1 MSAPPP
7 NNNTVDPRLREALA
21 HHQDGRLEDAG
32 RLYEAVLA
40 DDPEQFDA
48 LNLSGALALQR
59 GDAQR
64 AVGRRERAV
73 AMRPGVADAW
83 CHLGLAREAAG
94 EPAAAVAPLERALAV
109 DPSLGLARA
118 GLARALLD
126 TGRLRE
132 AMVHAT
138 RAARD
143 APGHV
148 GAWRVLAEACEA
160 RDDQAGCDNAYRQAL
175 KLAPD
180 DPELHYNLGL
190 ALDRQGNWPQ
200 ALECYQRAL
209 AIQPD
214 LGPAIS
220 EALYVK
226 RGLFDWDGV
235 ALLERRFLDGIR
247 AGEPGFTPFL
257 ALAVTEDRSLQRRCA
272 ETWAARFA
280 PPEAPYVH
288 TTRDRERITVGYL
301 SSGFYRY
308 PTAQLL
314 VGALEHHDRDRFR
327 VVGLDAS
334 PDDGSELRRR
344 LTGAFDEH
352 LALRQVPP
360 REAAR
365 RIVDAGV
372 DVLVDLKGY
381 SSDAPTAITA
391 LRPAPVQVSW
401 LGYPGTVSGR
411 HVDYL
416 IADPR
421 VIPDAHLP
429 DYPEAVV
436 RLPGSYQ
443 ANDDRRGVPEARLSR
458 ADCGLPGHGPVA
470 CCFNQPYKIG
480 PDQFD
485 IWMRILTAVPEAV
498 LWLLEPPQARGAA
511 DRLREAARAR
521 GVDPD
526 RLVFAPKRG
535 QAEYL
540 AQLRLA
546 DLFLD
551 SFPYTAHTTGSDALW
566 MGCPILTRAGGSFA
580 SRVAASLLHACDLPG
595 LVAGTAPDYE
605 REAIALLRD
614 PDRLAGLRAHLEENR
629 AKLALFDTARF
640 TSHLEKALE
649 GMWTRYHDGRAP
661 AGFDVAK
668 R

>member
-1 MSAPPP
+1 MSTPPP
-7 NNNTVDPRLREALA
+7 DNDAIDPRLREALG
-21 HHQDGRLEDAG
+21 HHQDGRFEDAG

-59 GDAQR
+59 GDPAR
-64 AVGRRERAV
+64 AVERLERAV

-83 CHLGLAREAAG
+83 CHLGLARHAAG
-94 EPAAAVAPLERALAV
+94 DTEGAVAPLERALSL
-109 DPSLGLARA
+109 DPSLAQARLGLARA
-118 GLARALLD
+118 MLD

-143 APGHV
+143 APAHV
-148 GAWRVLAEACEA
+148 GSWRVLAEACEA
-160 RDDQAGCDNAYRQAL
+160 RDDQAGCANAYRQAL

-180 DPELHYNLGL
+180 DPEVHYNLGL
-190 ALDRQGNWPQ
+190 ALDRQGDWPR

-226 RGLFDWDGV
+226 RGLFDWDG
-235 ALLERRFLDGIR
+235 AASLERRFLDGIR

-257 ALAVTEDRSLQRRCA
+257 VLAVTDDRSLQRRCA

-280 PPEAPYVH
+280 PAETPFVH
-288 TTRDRERITVGYL
+288 TTRDRDWITVGYL

-314 VGALEHHDRDRFR
+314 AGAMEHHDRDRFR

-365 RIVDAGV
+365 RIAEAGV

-436 RLPGSYQ
+436 RLPDSYQ
-443 ANDDRRGVPEARLSR
+443 ANDDRRGLPETRLSR
-458 ADCGLPGHGPVA
+458 TDCGLPGDGPVA

-480 PDQFD
+480 PEQFD
-485 IWMRILTAVPEAV
+485 TWMRILAAVPGAV

-511 DRLREAARAR
+511 DRLREAAKAR
-521 GVDPD
+521 GVDPA

-566 MGCPILTRAGGSFA
+566 MGCPILTRAGESFA
-580 SRVAASLLHACDLPG
+580 SRVAASLLHACGLPG
-595 LVAGTAPDYE
+595 LVTATAPDYE
-605 REAIALLRD
+605 RQAVDLLRD
-614 PDRLAGLRAHLEENR
+614 PDRLAALRAHLEENR
-629 AKLALFDTARF
+629 AELALFDTARF
-640 TSHLEKALE
+640 TRHLEIALE
-649 GMWTRYHDGRAP
+649 GMWARYHGGRA
-661 AGFDVAK
+661 AAAFDVTE
-668 R
+668 